1 MIEEANVPLPCHEEA
16 WTATDAESW
25 LIAMHRHTSKCTPD
39 GRPTIG
45 EESIPRL
52 IDALSCL
59 TLESFEPAMI
69 QPSKPSEPIGSL
81 NLLGSPSQTSHRFA
95 SNPEIRRLGTFA
107 NLVLQHCGKIAFKN
121 PQLMG
126 TLIRCWTRSVPQ
138 IHPKEKEEEKN
149 SNGEHTPPRLS
160 SVIEWSGSDSHT
172 SNQQVWDDLYTP
184 PPLLTTTSRLYAHF
198 ETRKHRYCSSCM
210 RWYICV
216 CISLSLVLWALLVSR
231 MSRVAVMSC
240 YKKRLVSRVCLS
252 DLLCACLVC
261 ECLLCWSLWWDD
273 QTECHCLTWKIQ
285 SVWAHGRQLTSPL
298 LHEDQYI

>member
-1 MIEEANVPLPCHEEA
+1 MGQVRDAQTVSLFCFISSHSWTSLSNCCVWGIFDCRTVFLLLMSAYQLSEAPGLMIEEANVPLPCHEEA

-126 TLIRCWTRSVPQ
+126 TLIRC
-138 IHPKEKEEEKN
+138 
-149 SNGEHTPPRLS
+149 
-160 SVIEWSGSDSHT
+160 
-172 SNQQVWDDLYTP
+172 
-184 PPLLTTTSRLYAHF
+184 
-198 ETRKHRYCSSCM
+198 
-210 RWYICV
+210 
-216 CISLSLVLWALLVSR
+216 
-231 MSRVAVMSC
+231 
-240 YKKRLVSRVCLS
+240 
-252 DLLCACLVC
+252 
-261 ECLLCWSLWWDD
+261 
-273 QTECHCLTWKIQ
+273 
-285 SVWAHGRQLTSPL
+285 
-298 LHEDQYI
+298 

>member
-1 MIEEANVPLPCHEEA
+1 MSAYQLSEAPGLMIEEANVPLPCHEEA

-126 TLIRCWTRSVPQ
+126 TLIRC
-138 IHPKEKEEEKN
+138 
-149 SNGEHTPPRLS
+149 
-160 SVIEWSGSDSHT
+160 
-172 SNQQVWDDLYTP
+172 
-184 PPLLTTTSRLYAHF
+184 
-198 ETRKHRYCSSCM
+198 
-210 RWYICV
+210 
-216 CISLSLVLWALLVSR
+216 
-231 MSRVAVMSC
+231 
-240 YKKRLVSRVCLS
+240 
-252 DLLCACLVC
+252 
-261 ECLLCWSLWWDD
+261 
-273 QTECHCLTWKIQ
+273 
-285 SVWAHGRQLTSPL
+285 
-298 LHEDQYI
+298 

>member
-1 MIEEANVPLPCHEEA
+1 MHARWSANHRGRVNSTIDRCPLVLDAWVVWAGDDPAVQALWAYRLTQPTRFPISNQSPICFKPRDSSIGYLCQSRLTALWQDCVQEPSIDGHLDSLLNTLRATNSSERKRRRKKLKWRTHPTQTVICHRMIRFGFTH
-16 WTATDAESW
+16 
-25 LIAMHRHTSKCTPD
+25 
-39 GRPTIG
+39 
-45 EESIPRL
+45 
-52 IDALSCL
+52 
-59 TLESFEPAMI
+59 I
-69 QPSKPSEPIGSL
+69 QPAGVRWS
-81 NLLGSPSQTSHRFA
+81 
-95 SNPEIRRLGTFA
+95 
-107 NLVLQHCGKIAFKN
+107 
-121 PQLMG
+121 
-126 TLIRCWTRSVPQ
+126 
-138 IHPKEKEEEKN
+138 IH
-149 SNGEHTPPRLS
+149 
-160 SVIEWSGSDSHT
+160 
-172 SNQQVWDDLYTP
+172 P